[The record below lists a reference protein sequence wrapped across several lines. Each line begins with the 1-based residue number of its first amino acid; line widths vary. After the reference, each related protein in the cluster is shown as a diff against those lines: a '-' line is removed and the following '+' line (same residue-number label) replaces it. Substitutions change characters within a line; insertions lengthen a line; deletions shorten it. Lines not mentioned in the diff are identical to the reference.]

1 MVVDMLSLRAA
12 AEKPPVSTTRLK
24 TSRLVNRSIP
34 TDYPLLV
41 DNRKEF
47 CPIIHQI
54 SSRADGGWV
63 SRNPAT
69 EAAIA
74 LGQSHLRLGRPYA
87 KAGFPDYPLSADNPS
102 GISLIIDRAKKTDSP
117 NDPIGDCHVRDAP
130 HRKLPA
136 SD

>member
-24 TSRLVNRSIP
+24 TSRLVNRSMP

-47 CPIIHQI
+47 CPIIRQI

-63 SRNPAT
+63 SRNPST

-74 LGQSHLRLGRPYA
+74 LGQSHLWLGKTVRE
-87 KAGFPDYPLSADNPS
+87 GGIPDYPVSADNPS
-102 GISLIIDRAKKTDSP
+102 GISSIIDQAKKTDSLSH
-117 NDPIGDCHVRDAP
+117 PIGDCHVRD
-130 HRKLPA
+130 
-136 SD
+136 